1 MNSALISVLTPLA
14 GLVCPSLLCASSR
27 NVLPLSPLLATPTD
41 PTQPIENKTTL
52 SLAFATLTAP
62 LTRKSFVC
70 HSYKKHRGGG
80 YPQVGQTSVCLPFNS
95 SKARNPFIIRTSK
108 TQHLNSFR
116 MNTYKKTGEGGGPH
130 LSSFLCFFSPIFLN
144 PPTSN

>member
-1 MNSALISVLTPLA
+1 MSSALISVLTPLA
-14 GLVCPSLLCASSR
+14 GLVCPSLLCTSSR

-62 LTRKSFVC
+62 VTHKSFVC

-80 YPQVGQTSVCLPFNS
+80 YTVQPGISFRSLTTRHSPLATIS
-95 SKARNPFIIRTSK
+95 FIIRTSK
-108 TQHLNSFR
+108 TQHLSSFR
-116 MNTYKKTGEGGGPH
+116 MNTYKKNRGRGAPSFFLPLFL
-130 LSSFLCFFSPIFLN
+130 LSDFSQP
-144 PPTSN
+144 